1 MGDRTT
7 VTLTILKSQSKEAE
21 KLFLFNQLGSDFAN
35 EQFMEYVFHDVNY
48 GNLSELPSLQNM
60 GIAYTSRWEAG
71 AEYGPGEE
79 TCRFTPEGELLI
91 QTIGDEYKNP
101 CLKSLMEVIDNHEML
116 KQRIMKHYEEVI
128 SLPWDNQ
135 EEYGKLFR
143 TKRLI
148 NPT

>member
-7 VTLTILKSQSKEAE
+7 VTLTVLKSQSKEAE
-21 KLFLFNQLGSDFAN
+21 KLFYGQWDEGFDI
-35 EQFMEYVFHDVNY
+35 EQFTQYVFNDVNY
-48 GNLSELPSLQNM
+48 GNLDELPSLQNM
-60 GIAYTSRWEAG
+60 GIAYNSRWDAG
-71 AEYGPGEE
+71 SNYGPGEE

-101 CLKSLMEVIDNHEML
+101 CLKSLMEAINSHEML
-116 KQRIMKHYEEVI
+116 KRIIMRHYEEVTA
-128 SLPWDNQ
+128 LPWDNQ

-143 TKRLI
+143 ARRLI